1 MASGVHLKPRSRYKG
16 LILYDDDETHKIAI
30 DLLKTNFIY
39 KGILHDKDIDE
50 NGEIKKAHYHFV
62 VRLDSAQT
70 NDYLAKILGIKE
82 NYIQI
87 VYSLK
92 GALDYL
98 THSNQPDKYQYT
110 KECLFGD
117 LPMNLDNENKE
128 NDDFI
133 LLTNAINDG
142 KCRTIR
148 QLTSYAIEHDLLNTL
163 RKNSYLFTQLLK

>member
-1 MASGVHLKPRSRYKG
+1 MASGEHTKPRSRYKG
-16 LILYDDDETHKIAI
+16 LILYDEDETQKNAI
-30 DLLKTNFIY
+30 DILKTNYIY
-39 KGILHDKDIDE
+39 KGILHDKDTDE
-50 NGEIKKAHYHFV
+50 DGVIKKPHYHFV

-70 NDYLAKILGIKE
+70 NEYLAKILGIKE
-82 NYIQI
+82 NYIQV

-98 THSNQPDKYQYT
+98 THINQPDKYQYT
-110 KECLFGD
+110 NECLFGD

-133 LLTNAINDG
+133 LLTNAIKDG
-142 KCRTIR
+142 SCRTIR
-148 QLTSYAIEHDLLNTL
+148 QLTSYAIDHDLLNTL